1 MKLSFRACLLIALV
15 LIAASFSIPPVRVF
29 LERSMFLQMVI
40 QIPMLFIGGALLS
53 GLARPAVGI
62 PIWRYINLYGLSG
75 FMMAQMILLYWM
87 LPISID
93 RAVVFPLVD
102 LVKIC
107 TILIAGLLV
116 GESLQK
122 SPSALQLFFIGYFI
136 AMLAW
141 LGYYFVTTEFRLCN
155 AYSLSSQQNTGY
167 GLIGLDLITFALW
180 SFNILQQKTRFSI

>member
-1 MKLSFRACLLIALV
+1 
-15 LIAASFSIPPVRVF
+15 
-29 LERSMFLQMVI
+29 MVI
-40 QIPMLFIGGALLS
+40 AQDI
-53 GLARPAVGI
+53 ARPAAGI
-62 PIWRYINLYGLSG
+62 PIDRYIDLYGLSG

-107 TILIAGLLV
+107 TILLAVLLV

-122 SPSALQLFFIGYFI
+122 SPPALQLFFIGYFI

-141 LGYYFVTTEFRLCN
+141 LGYYFVTTELRLCN
-155 AYSLSSQQNTGY
+155 AYSLSSLHNTGY

-180 SFNILQQKTRFSI
+180 TFNILQQKTRFSI